1 MTSEESHRERE
12 RTFRYRHNSQHVF
25 LFADTHTRAVDV
37 GTCWVSSVEWGG
49 DGVRENDGRVLQL
62 FVSPA
67 GANNVRVPLQP
78 EAAGWVVPCH
88 PVEAAFVLCGCV
100 PSGEIGLSAA
110 AVLSSD
116 FFAKFQAPANRV
128 A

>member
-78 EAAGWVVPCH
+78 EAAGWVPCH
-88 PVEAAFVLCGCV
+88 PRRGGLCPLWVCSERRDRPFGR
-100 PSGEIGLSAA
+100 GG
-110 AVLSSD
+110 AV
-116 FFAKFQAPANRV
+116 K
-128 A
+128 